1 MDEAKQK
8 ETELERIKTNVRRA
22 YDYFKPNYDRFNDFR
37 RFIFESSLT
46 SDEITLLA
54 TIGKPQL
61 EFNVLEAYI
70 SRLLGEFS
78 KQEPDIEVNADNPDK
93 ADPLMIRIIE
103 MHLRHTLG
111 DSNNNHT
118 RYEVYKDVLSGGFS
132 TLKVEVDYPTP
143 KSMHQV
149 ISIVRAF
156 DPTLCGFDQL
166 ARESHKG
173 DGRFCFE
180 LYPMSKEDFM
190 DRYPDVPI
198 ENINFRRDFSGFNW
212 AYLNDATP
220 IVVIADYYEKKKRDI
235 ELVQLQDGA
244 VLEHKDY
251 KKMVKEWEDF
261 TQPPAIIGK
270 PRKSQIDEIVRYRL
284 IENQVIE
291 YKETDFEMLPLIFVD
306 GSSAIIKTPKNGN
319 VRQYTRPY
327 VYHARGA
334 QRLKNYAGICWANEI
349 ENTIQ
354 HKFIVAK
361 EALPKEEEFMQAY
374 KDVQKASVVVFN
386 SVHEGDPNL
395 PINEPIREL
404 QRNPMPPEIAQAFTG
419 ADSLIQNVLG
429 SYDASL
435 GINNNQLSGVALVEA
450 ASQSNATAMPYIVG
464 FLQGYQRA
472 AQCYVNLMPKY
483 YVTPR
488 TLPIVD
494 HEGRKGYVKINQQDG
509 LDMDYDANE
518 FNVILKAGA
527 SFQVQKARTIQMVQE
542 ICSMSPLM
550 AQFMAEKGLN
560 FILDNMEGRGIE
572 QLKQM
577 VDGWM
582 KEMQSQKQMAM
593 QAQQQEMQNNPAAM
607 KAQNDAQKL
616 QLEAQKQQQDFQV
629 DMAQLQFQEK
639 KLSADMKMEEEDQ
652 KIRLIA
658 EETERYAKGIQLKIA
673 HMDMEHKHKH
683 DGISAALELKDMKH
697 NHTHDGINALLEHKD
712 MKHRHAKETAE
723 FHHMKTEA
731 SKPKIEHRS
740 SNH

>member
-8 ETELERIKTNVRRA
+8 ETTLERIKTNVRRA

-37 RFIFESSLT
+37 RFVFESSLT
-46 SDEITLLA
+46 SDEITLLS

-61 EFNVLEAYI
+61 EFNILEAYI

-93 ADPLMIRIIE
+93 ADPLMIRVIE
-103 MHLRHTLG
+103 MHLRHTIS
-111 DSNNNHT
+111 DTNNSHT

-149 ISIVRAF
+149 IEIKRAF

-166 ARESHKG
+166 AREPHKG

-180 LYPMSKEDFM
+180 LYPMSKEDFI
-190 DRYPDVPI
+190 DTYPDVPI
-198 ENINFRRDFSGFNW
+198 ENINFRRDFAGFNW

-220 IVVIADYYEKKKRDI
+220 IIIVADYYEKKKRDV
-235 ELVQLQDGA
+235 ELVQLRDGA
-244 VLEHKDY
+244 VLEYKDY

-270 PRKSQIDEIVRYRL
+270 PRKTTVEDIVRYRL
-284 IENQVIE
+284 IENAIIE
-291 YKETDFEMLPLIFVD
+291 EKETDFEMLPLIYVD
-306 GSSAIIKTPKNGN
+306 GSSVMIKTPKNGN

-395 PINEPIREL
+395 PINQPIREL
-404 QRNPMPPEIAQAFTG
+404 QRNPMPPEISQAFG
-419 ADSLIQNVLG
+419 DSDKLIQNVLG

-435 GINNNQLSGVALVEA
+435 GINDNQLSGIAIVEA

-472 AQCYVNLMPKY
+472 AQVYLNLMPKY

-494 HEGRKGYVKINQQDG
+494 HEGRKGYVKINQDEG
-509 LDMDYDANE
+509 LDLDYDANE
-518 FNVILKAGA
+518 FNVTLKAGA
-527 SFQVQKARTIQMVQE
+527 SFQVQKSRTLQMVKE

-572 QLKQM
+572 QLKQL
-577 VDGWM
+577 VEGWM
-582 KEMQSQKQMAM
+582 KEMQQQKQMAM
-593 QAQQQEMQNNPAAM
+593 QMQQQEMQNNPAM
-607 KAQNDAQKL
+607 IKAKTDAQKL
-616 QLEAQKQQQDFQV
+616 QLEQSKQQLEFQT
-629 DMAQLQFQEK
+629 DMAKMQQDQQ
-639 KLSADMKMEEEDQ
+639 KLLADVKMSQDESQ
-652 KIRLIA
+652 VRLVEA
-658 EETERYAKGIQLKIA
+658 ETERFSKSIELAIA
-673 HMDMEHKHKH
+673 HADMEHKHKH
-683 DGISAALELKDMKH
+683 DGINAA
-697 NHTHDGINALLEHKD
+697 LEHKD
-712 MKHRHAKETAE
+712 MKHRHAKEKAE
-723 FHHMKTEA
+723 FQHTVHDADRAHQLA
-731 SKPKIEHRS
+731 SKKS
-740 SNH
+740 TQNVSAN